1 MLVEITHI
9 EQAIVEYVSE
19 AQFIYKPQENV
30 AITFWSVYPKY
41 QK

>member
-9 EQAIVEYVSE
+9 EQAIVEYLSE
-19 AQFIYKPQENV
+19 AQFIYKPQEHFD
-30 AITFWSVYPKY
+30 ITFCSVYPKY